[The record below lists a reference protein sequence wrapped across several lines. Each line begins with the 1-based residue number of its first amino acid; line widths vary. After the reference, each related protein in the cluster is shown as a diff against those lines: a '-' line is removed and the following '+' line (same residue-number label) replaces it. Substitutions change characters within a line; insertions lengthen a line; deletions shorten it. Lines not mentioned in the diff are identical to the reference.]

1 MNTKTNF
8 FKFFIASVL
17 VCFFALQNGYAQV
30 PAGVDVNNLGT
41 VKVDELTDA
50 QILDIL
56 KQGQAAGLSVTQAAQ
71 LAVKKGL
78 NPNEVD
84 KFNARV
90 AKLQNAVPA
99 AATADNAQDN
109 IIQANEV
116 KGDKETV
123 LTGKALNEIKATE
136 ALTAAVV
143 YGQNYFREGDIKIFN
158 RSTDAK
164 APANYIIGIGDEFG
178 VSVFGYSYYNEVLKV
193 DARGAINPNNMGPIF
208 VKGLAFDKAKSLIR
222 SKMGQYF
229 DLGNNKV

>member
-8 FKFFIASVL
+8 LKFFIASVL

-30 PAGVDVNNLGT
+30 PAGVDATNLGT

-90 AKLQNAVPA
+90 AKLQNA
-99 AATADNAQDN
+99 
-109 IIQANEV
+109 
-116 KGDKETV
+116 
-123 LTGKALNEIKATE
+123 LH
-136 ALTAAVV
+136 
-143 YGQNYFREGDIKIFN
+143 
-158 RSTDAK
+158 
-164 APANYIIGIGDEFG
+164 
-178 VSVFGYSYYNEVLKV
+178 
-193 DARGAINPNNMGPIF
+193 
-208 VKGLAFDKAKSLIR
+208 
-222 SKMGQYF
+222 
-229 DLGNNKV
+229 